1 MLRILFLCFGL
12 IFAGIADAQRDT
24 TLQEDSVQAQQALLP
39 ADTMPMQAYALAL
52 ADSIRIADSLAQLLP
67 VLPVKDTSTY
77 AKWMIH
83 PLLPLQKAALW
94 KIDDPKISNGKDGLF
109 YLLTG
114 LFALL
119 AFIRVAFGRYFS
131 NLFALLFQASFR
143 QKQTREQMAQD
154 NLASLFLNIL
164 FFASGGLYITLLV
177 QYYHWSDAGFW
188 WLFMLCALTLM
199 GVYSIKFLFLRFTGW
214 AFQADQ
220 AASTYA
226 FVVFLINKIAG
237 VLLLPI
243 VLVMSFSSRGMQDVA
258 LGLASGLLILLF
270 LYRYFISAGNLRNIL
285 KVNFLHFSLYLC
297 AVEILPLLLI
307 YKVLVSYVAGTL

>member
-1 MLRILFLCFGL
+1 MLRILFLVIGMAYAGL
-12 IFAGIADAQRDT
+12 VFAQRDT
-24 TLQEDSVQAQQALLP
+24 TMQLDSSELTSVIP
-39 ADTMPMQAYALAL
+39 VTDSTSML
-52 ADSIRIADSLAQLLP
+52 ADSLAIADSLRVADSLAALIP

-77 AKWMIH
+77 AKWMLH
-83 PLLPLQKAALW
+83 PLLPLQKEALW
-94 KIDDPKISNGKDGLF
+94 KIDDPKITRGKESQF
-109 YLLTG
+109 YLLVG
-114 LFALL
+114 MFALL
-119 AFIRVAFGRYFS
+119 AFIRVAFGRYFT

-177 QYYHWSDAGFW
+177 QYYHWADVGFW
-188 WLFMLCALTLM
+188 WLYMLCALTLM
-199 GVYSIKFLFLRFTGW
+199 AVYSIKFLFLRFTGW
-214 AFQADQ
+214 AFQSSQ

-243 VLVMSFSSRGMQDVA
+243 VLIMSFSLPGIQEIA

-285 KVNFLHFSLYLC
+285 KVNFLHFSLYLW

>member
-1 MLRILFLCFGL
+1 MLRILFLVIGMAYAGL
-12 IFAGIADAQRDT
+12 VFAQRDT
-24 TLQEDSVQAQQALLP
+24 TMQLDSAQVESLVSS
-39 ADTMPMQAYALAL
+39 ADTGLMQLDSLAI
-52 ADSIRIADSLAQLLP
+52 ADSLRIADSLAKSAV
-67 VLPVKDTSTY
+67 VLPIKDTSTY

-83 PLLPLQKAALW
+83 PMLPLQKDALW
-94 KIDDPKISNGKDGLF
+94 KIDDPKITNGKESQF
-109 YLLTG
+109 YLLVGMFT
-114 LFALL
+114 LL

-154 NLASLFLNIL
+154 NLASLFMNIL
-164 FFASGGLYITLLV
+164 FFATGGLYITLLV
-177 QYYHWSDAGFW
+177 QHYHWSNTGFW
-188 WLFMLCALTLM
+188 WLFMLCALTLLL
-199 GVYSIKFLFLRFTGW
+199 VYSIKFLFLRFTGW
-214 AFQADQ
+214 AFQANQ

-237 VLLLPI
+237 VILLPI
-243 VLVMSFSSRGMQDVA
+243 VLIMSFSSPAIQDIA
-258 LGLASGLLILLF
+258 LALASGLLILLF

>member
-1 MLRILFLCFGL
+1 MLRILFLVIGMAYAGL
-12 IFAGIADAQRDT
+12 VFAQRDT
-24 TLQEDSVQAQQALLP
+24 TMQLDSSELTSVVP
-39 ADTMPMQAYALAL
+39 TADSASIL
-52 ADSIRIADSLAQLLP
+52 ADSLAIADSLRLADSLAALVP

-77 AKWMIH
+77 AKWMLH
-83 PLLPLQKAALW
+83 PLLPLQKEALW
-94 KIDDPKISNGKDGLF
+94 KIDDPKITRGKESQF
-109 YLLTG
+109 YLLVG
-114 LFALL
+114 MFALL
-119 AFIRVAFGRYFS
+119 AFIRVAFARYFT

-177 QYYHWSDAGFW
+177 QYYHWADVGFW

-199 GVYSIKFLFLRFTGW
+199 AVYSIKFLFLRFTGW
-214 AFQADQ
+214 AFQSSQ

-243 VLVMSFSSRGMQDVA
+243 VLIMSFSLPGIQEIA

>member
-1 MLRILFLCFGL
+1 MLRILFLVIGL
-12 IFAGIADAQRDT
+12 FCTGLVKAQRDT
-24 TLQEDSVQAQQALLP
+24 TVQSDSTQAASAVPIADSTLLQVDS
-39 ADTMPMQAYALAL
+39 LAL
-52 ADSIRIADSLAQLLP
+52 ADSLRVADSLAALVP
-67 VLPVKDTSTY
+67 IKPVKDTSTY
-77 AKWMIH
+77 AKWMLH
-83 PLLPLQKAALW
+83 PLLPLQKEALW
-94 KIDDPKISNGKDGLF
+94 KIDDPKITRGKESQF
-109 YLLTG
+109 YLLVG
-114 LFALL
+114 MFALL
-119 AFIRVAFGRYFS
+119 AFIRVAFGRYFT

-154 NLASLFLNIL
+154 NLASLFLNVL

-177 QYYHWSDAGFW
+177 QYYHWADAGFW

-199 GVYSIKFLFLRFTGW
+199 VVYSIKFLFLRFTGW
-214 AFQADQ
+214 AFQAGQ
-220 AASTYA
+220 AASTYT

-243 VLVMSFSSRGMQDVA
+243 VLIMSFSSPAIQDIA